1 MIASCW
7 WWIGWFLFLFLLDF
21 LTPFYYLKEIPR
33 LSGSFLFWIIWIL
46 VAIVSMFVMF
56 LQWRDNGKNS

>member
-1 MIASCW
+1 M
-7 WWIGWFLFLFLLDF
+7 FLLDF